1 MFDEAG
7 SGAACGRKA
16 RMADMT
22 AGASAAPDTID
33 YADMRRRI
41 KAIFIGSIGNL
52 VEWYDFYV
60 YTAFALY
67 FAPSFFPNTDPVI
80 QQRDAAFF
88 FWAGFVVRPL
98 GGWLFGYFADR
109 FGRRSSL

>member
-1 MFDEAG
+1 MTDIV
-7 SGAACGRKA
+7 SGAVIEA
-16 RMADMT
+16 
-22 AGASAAPDTID
+22 ASEPID
-33 YADMRRRI
+33 YADMRRRV

-67 FAPSFFPNTDPVI
+67 FAPSFFPGADPVL

-88 FWAGFVVRPL
+88 FWAPSCARLAAGSSAFSPIATE
-98 GGWLFGYFADR
+98 GGAR
-109 FGRRSSL
+109 